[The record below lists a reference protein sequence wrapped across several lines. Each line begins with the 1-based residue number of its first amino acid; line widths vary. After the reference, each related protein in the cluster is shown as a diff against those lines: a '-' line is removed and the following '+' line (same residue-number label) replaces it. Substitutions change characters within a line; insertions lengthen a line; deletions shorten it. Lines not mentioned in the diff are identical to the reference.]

1 MQSLPA
7 LKGQAAPRPSVCE
20 PFCAA
25 SLSFPVPVAPSVTVP
40 ASPPMLLPVPVPVGR
55 PARSRLPAGVL
66 GLGLA
71 LLLAPHVPVLA
82 HQAHEHGSATMDV
95 ALEGANLV
103 VNLITPVDNL
113 VGFERAPR
121 TQAER
126 QAAEAALARLRD
138 GAALFRL
145 NAEAG
150 CVLADVAV
158 KAPVLEQPAA
168 ARSGHADANAS
179 YEFRCKA
186 PAALRTVDVRLFDAF
201 ARLERVRVQAALPGG
216 QRKATLRR
224 QATVLRLRP

>member
-1 MQSLPA
+1 MSL
-7 LKGQAAPRPSVCE
+7 
-20 PFCAA
+20 F
-25 SLSFPVPVAPSVTVP
+25 F
-40 ASPPMLLPVPVPVGR
+40 PVPVPVLVSAFGR
-55 PARSRLPAGVL
+55 IRRAAGPLVL
-66 GLGLA
+66 A
-71 LLLAPHVPVLA
+71 TLLCAGAPLQAQHAHKA

-95 ALEGANLV
+95 ALEGPELAIELV
-103 VNLITPVDNL
+103 MPLDSL

-126 QAAEAALARLRD
+126 QAADAALARLRD

-150 CVLADVAV
+150 CALADVAV

-224 QATVLRLRP
+224 HATVLRLGP